1 MFRDD
6 EQRIDSRTFY
16 RMTYSDFVFGA
27 EDINESFCETY
38 SKAKI

>member
-1 MFRDD
+1 MSKELDK
-6 EQRIDSRTFY
+6 RTFY

-27 EDINESFCETY
+27 EDTNESFFETY